1 MSAAIDTLAA
11 AIASASDEV
20 ENVEK
25 DTREEIA
32 AGRAAQAELDRAKTK
47 LAELVEAKAVLE
59 REARGCLV
67 EVPADE

>member
-1 MSAAIDTLAA
+1 MSAAIETIEA
-11 AIASASDEV
+11 AIASASDELEHV
-20 ENVEK
+20 TK
-25 DTREEIA
+25 DTAEEIR

-67 EVPADE
+67 EGPADE